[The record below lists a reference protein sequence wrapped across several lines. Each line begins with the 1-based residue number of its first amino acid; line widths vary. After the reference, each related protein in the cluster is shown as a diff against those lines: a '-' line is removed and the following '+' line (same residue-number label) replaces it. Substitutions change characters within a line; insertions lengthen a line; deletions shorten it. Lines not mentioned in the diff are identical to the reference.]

1 MKLNPSKCV
10 FGVTTRKFLSFM
22 DVFSGYN
29 QIKMNE
35 EDQEKTSFVTSQ
47 GLFCYKV
54 MPFGL
59 KNTGATYQRLMNK
72 MFKHQIRRNVQVYID
87 DMLVKSL
94 RENDHLNDL
103 QETFDTLQSYSMKL
117 NPSKCVFGVTTEK
130 FLGFMVSQRGIEV
143 NPKKMQAILE
153 LEPPRTMKAVQSL
166 NGKVAALNRFVSKAT
181 DKCLPFFRVLRKS
194 FEWTD
199 ECQKAFEYL
208 KKYLS
213 SPPLLSL
220 SRPREELYL
229 YIVVSQAVVSAALVR
244 EEGGSQWP
252 VYFIS
257 RAFRGAEERYPRI
270 EKLAFALVTV
280 ARKLKSYF
288 QAHTIIILTDQPL
301 KRAMSSSKAVGRMA
315 LWAIELSEFGVQYRL
330 RTAVKGQIVGDFI
343 AEYTQSECKGVEGLG
358 LWSIHTDGSSNQ
370 HAGGAG
376 VVIQTPKGDK
386 IECMI

>member
-1 MKLNPSKCV
+1 MVDSTARHELP
-10 FGVTTRKFLSFM
+10 SFM
-22 DVFSGYN
+22 DTFSSYN

-35 EDQEKTSFVTSQ
+35 EDQEKTSFIISQ

-54 MPFGL
+54 MPFEL
-59 KNTGATYQRLMNK
+59 KNAEATYQRLMNK
-72 MFKHQIRRNVQVYID
+72 MFTHQIGRNVQDYVD

-103 QETFDTLQSYSMKL
+103 QETFDTFRSYNMKL
-117 NPSKCVFGVTTEK
+117 NPSKCVFGVTAGK

-143 NPKKMQAILE
+143 NLEKVQAILK
-153 LEPPRTMKAVQSL
+153 LEPPRTMKAVESL

-181 DKCLPFFRVLRKS
+181 NKCLPFFRVLRKS

-213 SPPLLSL
+213 SPPLLSP

-229 YIVVSQAVVSAALVR
+229 YIVVSQAAVSAALVR

-252 VYFIS
+252 AYFIS

-270 EKLAFALVTV
+270 EKLAFALVTA
-280 ARKLKSYF
+280 ARKLKPYF
-288 QAHTIIILTDQPL
+288 QAHTIIVLTD
-301 KRAMSSSKAVGRMA
+301 
-315 LWAIELSEFGVQYRL
+315 
-330 RTAVKGQIVGDFI
+330 
-343 AEYTQSECKGVEGLG
+343 
-358 LWSIHTDGSSNQ
+358 
-370 HAGGAG
+370 
-376 VVIQTPKGDK
+376 
-386 IECMI
+386 